1 MAAGIRMDAQTL
13 EAIHTHCRWPAE
25 VAEAFTAQGKE
36 VVLRAGR
43 DLPAPQATGEEEIF
57 FVLKGE
63 VHALVKRGQGSERVA
78 RFGPGDLFS
87 DAGMRSETL
96 PVQCQAVV
104 DTRLWKVSGDTFQ
117 SALSASTRWAQ
128 SVKQGSRQR
137 WLFSVRQRSPQR
149 RTVQDFY
156 LSQQF
161 SLTTNVRVLRRDLCL
176 GCDACLEACGANH
189 GEPRLS
195 LDGPSLGRLLF
206 PSLCQSCEG
215 KSCLSAC
222 KLGHMQLTEGGEVQI
237 DPFCIGCGACARA
250 CSFKAIQVR
259 ELPFRADDFPNPVI
273 PVDASGE
280 NDLPGLF
287 VLGAATGPRPGD
299 GLKAAERAVAALAQ
313 KRLPGRGPGCDVV
326 IIGGGASGLAA
337 AKACAAQDLSFALFE
352 SRAFAKSL
360 ADHPKRA
367 ALTAWIKDFAQG
379 QAALHEGN
387 QVLAVR
393 RTSTGFRATTHS
405 GSVESRA
412 LIYAAGT
419 RSLGLLTEMGV
430 APIAPHSAPME
441 EFAASL
447 GVRKVAIKCDHCAD
461 LDHQAC
467 LAACPNRALVSLD
480 VADVF
485 FEPTAEDGGSS
496 DFSADAFLAG
506 TPTPWRFA
514 WLAQAGLALSLLAL
528 AALGLECFLRRSLP
542 EHSLLALWQRAHGID
557 GPITFS
563 SGGGLGHWLGYLG
576 TGLMLL
582 AVFYPLRSRAGLFRK
597 AVSGGA
603 WLSFH
608 VWVGFFGASFVTFHS
623 LLKLDRWAAIPT
635 VAMWCVILTG
645 AIGKYLFGGL
655 RIAQAIAELRGAPG
669 ETAPPVPGGAIASVG
684 AMLWHD
690 LRLRLRFFAWRFLGW
705 HKAKGDEARRDEA
718 RLFAA
723 QLANERSNVALSV
736 LQGLLRYWN
745 RLHLILTVTMWIL
758 AVVHIVMSLL
768 YKAS

>member
-1 MAAGIRMDAQTL
+1 MDAQAL
-13 EAIHTHCRWPAE
+13 EAIRAHCRWPAE
-25 VAEAFTAQGKE
+25 VTEVLTAQGQE

-43 DLPAPQATGEEEIF
+43 DLPAPHAPEEEVF

-63 VHALVKRGQGSERVA
+63 VHALIDRGQGSERVA

-96 PVQCQAVV
+96 PVRCQAVV

-117 SALSASTRWAQ
+117 SALSTSTRWAQ
-128 SVKQGSRQR
+128 SVQQSSRQR
-137 WLFSVRQRSPQR
+137 WLFSVRQRSPHR
-149 RTVQDFY
+149 RTVQDFF
-156 LSQQF
+156 LSHHF
-161 SLTTNVRVLRRDLCL
+161 SLAANVRVLRRDLCL
-176 GCDACLEACGANH
+176 GCDACLEACGESH

-195 LDGPSLGRLLF
+195 LEGPSLGRLLF
-206 PSLCQSCEG
+206 PTLCQSCEG
-215 KSCLSAC
+215 KPCLSAC

-237 DPFCIGCGACARA
+237 DPFCIGCGACAKA
-250 CSFKAIQVR
+250 CPFQAIRVR

-273 PVDASGE
+273 SVNASGE

-287 VLGAATGPRPGD
+287 VLGTATGPRPGD
-299 GLKAAERAVAALAQ
+299 ALKAAERAVAALAQ
-313 KRLPGRGPGCDVV
+313 KHRPGRGPGCDVL

-337 AKACAAQDLSFALFE
+337 AKACAAQALGFALYE
-352 SRAFAKSL
+352 CRTFAKAL

-367 ALTAWIKDFAQG
+367 ALTAWIKDFSQG
-379 QAALHEGN
+379 QAALHQEDR
-387 QVLAVR
+387 VLAVR

-412 LIYAAGT
+412 LLYAAGT
-419 RSLGLLTEMGV
+419 QSLELLTEMGV
-430 APIAPHSAPME
+430 APIAPHSAPMA

-467 LAACPNRALVSLD
+467 IAACPNRALINLD

-485 FEPTAEDGGSS
+485 FEQRAEGGGTS
-496 DFSADAFLAG
+496 DFSADAFLG
-506 TPTPWRFA
+506 GSPTPWRFA
-514 WLAQAGLALSLLAL
+514 RLAQAGLALSLMAL
-528 AALGLECFLRRSLP
+528 AALGVECFLRRSLP
-542 EHSLLALWQRAHGID
+542 EHSLLALWQRARGID

-563 SGGGLGHWLGYLG
+563 SGDGLGHWLGYLG
-576 TGLMLL
+576 SGLMFL

-655 RIAQAIAELRGAPG
+655 RIAQAIADLRGARG
-669 ETAPPVPGGAIASVG
+669 EIESSAPSDEPSVPGGAIASVG
-684 AMLWHD
+684 TMLWHD

-723 QLANERSNVALSV
+723 QLVNERSNVALSV

-745 RLHLILTVTMWIL
+745 RLHLILTVAMWIL
-758 AVVHIVMSLL
+758 AVAHIVVSLL